1 MLFFWVNFKITSRNY
16 IIFQKKVKKNQN
28 FEKISKIVIS
38 SNQKKQHFVNNHG
51 EKSEANQEKSYSKE
65 EAHSPQESNKEGAEE
80 KA

>member
-1 MLFFWVNFKITSRNY
+1 MRVS
-16 IIFQKKVKKNQN
+16 
-28 FEKISKIVIS
+28 IS

-65 EAHSPQESNKEGAEE
+65 ETHSPQESNKEGAEE